1 MDFTVVVLVAMF
13 LLYMYYSNDDN
24 NKYGWVVCR
33 CIYMPTIYNDSGH
46 SDISAYPTHFRGIW
60 MSKNNVIHVDFQH
73 KKQIDIMFDELD
85 KLAEEINELLRDIDH
100 LNGLVLELS
109 ASYEQLIAEICKKL
123 GITVDEL
130 LEKYKG
136 DS

>member
-1 MDFTVVVLVAMF
+1 
-13 LLYMYYSNDDN
+13 
-24 NKYGWVVCR
+24 
-33 CIYMPTIYNDSGH
+33 
-46 SDISAYPTHFRGIW
+46 

>member
-33 CIYMPTIYNDSGH
+33 CIYMPTVYNDSGH

-60 MSKNNVIHVDFQH
+60 MKDNVIHVDFQH

-109 ASYEQLIAEICKKL
+109 ASYEELIAVICKKL